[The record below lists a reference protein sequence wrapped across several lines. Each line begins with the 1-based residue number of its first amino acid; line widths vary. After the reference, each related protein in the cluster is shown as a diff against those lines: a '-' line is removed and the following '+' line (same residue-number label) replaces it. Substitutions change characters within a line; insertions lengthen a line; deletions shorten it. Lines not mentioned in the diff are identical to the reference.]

1 MPEPGLSEIVN
12 MTVDPERGSGNPA
25 VIYDSK
31 PLIAQLNQS
40 AQFKAENDWKKYN
53 LFLGNLKDVYKD
65 MNEIA
70 KMPVMT
76 KDREALKEQMAGI
89 VKGIASDPHGFFGG
103 GAKYQETLAN
113 ISKLQSDAT
122 ESKQNN
128 LYDEAHRN
136 YFYRNPE
143 LDTQENRSLVDGYVN
158 QKLGSRQPYLMKLPG
173 LFDAKAMGDEISAII
188 KEKGSDENPT
198 EDNQFLKKRTWEK
211 YDPNK
216 FRTTAEQFLYQADK
230 RGIPVYETMA
240 KRYEKL
246 PEAVKQKY
254 AGSADPVKDF
264 YLDTLSAYRPQDSET
279 IDLVANPGY
288 LEKEKLAENK
298 RQANLDNARGWAQIN
313 LAKDNQE
320 SAGTEDIFSAD
331 SVLGEVRDVLK
342 NATKKTRINSD
353 GSRVQMLE
361 VSDPSLL
368 REFGTIDKDG
378 NVTNVPDVVDYD
390 ESKNQLSLVYYKKKS
405 NGEVKTG
412 DGGKKEIDRTIPV
425 NPTQW
430 MGQIVRRKNPN
441 KEIGA
446 INVIV
451 EQVFNKH
458 GRSLRQLA
466 DNYKSV
472 GSTGGGSSNT
482 PVTDPNLLRLLNN

>member
-25 VIYDSK
+25 VVFDSK
-31 PLIAQLNQS
+31 PLIAQINQA
-40 AQFKAENDWKKYN
+40 AQYKAENDWRKYN
-53 LFLGNLKDVYKD
+53 MFLGNLKDVYKD
-65 MNEIA
+65 INEIA

-173 LFDAKAMGDEISAII
+173 LFDAKEMGSQISALI
-188 KEKGSDENPT
+188 KESGTDENPT

-240 KRYEKL
+240 KRYEQL

-254 AGSADPVKDF
+254 AGSADPVKEF
-264 YLDTLSAYRPQDSET
+264 YLDSLGVYRPQDSET

-288 LEKEKLAENK
+288 LEKEKLQSQKWEASL
-298 RQANLDNARGWAQIN
+298 RASVAREVNFVDMMKNGYVPDKKSPGGWRYEGKGIIPTNPTTGDVKYWDTYIRTQIPDKEKGFSGDVDATSDQISGLSVVLEGEKSVSEGGAVGLYDPKGKAQKIKIRY
-313 LAKDNQE
+313 KDGAPQ
-320 SAGTEDIFSAD
+320 GVIVGGQYF
-331 SVLGEVRDVLK
+331 
-342 NATKKTRINSD
+342 NSD
-353 GSRVQMLE
+353 
-361 VSDPSLL
+361 
-368 REFGTIDKDG
+368 EFDRKATQIQNKSMTNKGMDASVFAPGTSA
-378 NVTNVPDVVDYD
+378 V
-390 ESKNQLSLVYYKKKS
+390 
-405 NGEVKTG
+405 
-412 DGGKKEIDRTIPV
+412 
-425 NPTQW
+425 
-430 MGQIVRRKNPN
+430 
-441 KEIGA
+441 
-446 INVIV
+446 
-451 EQVFNKH
+451 
-458 GRSLRQLA
+458 
-466 DNYKSV
+466 
-472 GSTGGGSSNT
+472 
-482 PVTDPNLLRLLNN
+482 PVTDPNLIKQLNGQ

>member
-1 MPEPGLSEIVN
+1 MTEPGLSEIVN

-25 VIYDSK
+25 VVYDSK

-188 KEKGSDENPT
+188 KEKGTDENPT

-264 YLDTLSAYRPQDSET
+264 YLDTLSAYRQQDSET
-279 IDLVANPGY
+279 INLVANPGY
-288 LEKEKLAENK
+288 LEKEKL
-298 RQANLDNARGWAQIN
+298 QAQKDRDALSAKLQREGNYTELIKAGFVPDKTAKGGWRYEGKGTAATPGAVTSIQYWDNFIKKQLPDKAANFNGDVEMTTDQISGLSIGLEGEGSTDEGKKVGLFNPKGKAQEI
-313 LAKDNQE
+313 K
-320 SAGTEDIFSAD
+320 
-331 SVLGEVRDVLK
+331 VRYRNGV
-342 NATKKTRINSD
+342 AQGIVM
-353 GSRVQMLE
+353 G
-361 VSDPSLL
+361 
-368 REFGTIDKDG
+368 GIYIDKDQYDLKANEMRNRSMTNRGLDVDPLTG
-378 NVTNVPDVVDYD
+378 NLNT
-390 ESKNQLSLVYYKKKS
+390 L
-405 NGEVKTG
+405 
-412 DGGKKEIDRTIPV
+412 
-425 NPTQW
+425 PTTAPS
-430 MGQIVRRKNPN
+430 GLPIIR
-441 KEIGA
+441 
-446 INVIV
+446 
-451 EQVFNKH
+451 
-458 GRSLRQLA
+458 
-466 DNYKSV
+466 
-472 GSTGGGSSNT
+472 
-482 PVTDPNLLRLLNN
+482 